1 MQQTTNPPPPP
12 KKGEDTQ
19 GTAICYKVYIP
30 VKAGVK
36 LVLE

>member
-1 MQQTTNPPPPP
+1 MQQTTNPPPP
-12 KKGEDTQ
+12 KKEERTQ

-30 VKAGVK
+30 VKAAVK